1 MRAPDDSESVES
13 TDETDSMSGSMPAVV
28 ALFLLFVVV
37 VGIVDLALDRPDS
50 WLSAHVAVEV
60 ALVVVSLAFAV
71 VLFRSWR
78 RSQSALAQ
86 SRASL
91 AATSAQ
97 LAARQAER
105 DAWRT
110 SAEQALEGFG
120 AAIDRQFT
128 RWQLTRAEREVGLLL
143 LKGLGHKQAAAQ
155 LGRSERTVR
164 QQAVE
169 VYRKA
174 GVQGRSELAAFFLQD
189 VVLPDAPR

>member
-1 MRAPDDSESVES
+1 MVQEIDEESGAL
-13 TDETDSMSGSMPAVV
+13 TGSLPAVM

-37 VGIVDLALDRPDS
+37 VGVVDLALDRPSS
-50 WLSAHVAVEV
+50 WFTAHVAVEV
-60 ALVVVSLAFAV
+60 ALVVVSFSFAL

-78 RSQSALAQ
+78 RSQSALAV

-91 AATSAQ
+91 AATSAE
-97 LAARQAER
+97 LASRQAER
-105 DAWRT
+105 DAWRAN
-110 SAEQALEGFG
+110 AEHALEGFG

-128 RWQLTRAEREVGLLL
+128 HWQLTRAEREVALLL
-143 LKGLGHKQAAAQ
+143 LKGLGHKQVAAQ

-174 GVQGRSELAAFFLQD
+174 GLQGRAELAAFFLRD
-189 VVLPDAPR
+189 VSLPAV